1 MNLSSLSFNRL
12 AQMTDKMFHKIPG
25 QCSTTWTLPSSIA
38 GRQIQVLEWNL
49 QVIIRHWKMSISYC
63 THCWFTTFW
72 KTLMKQK
79 QLRQLNNTQKL
90 HCVKTGEM
98 QLLFYVFLAF
108 SFFMIYLLLLKVK
121 FDGKKSQI
129 GRKYLQCAGS
139 LTQGLQ

>member
-1 MNLSSLSFNRL
+1 
-12 AQMTDKMFHKIPG
+12 
-25 QCSTTWTLPSSIA
+25 
-38 GRQIQVLEWNL
+38 
-49 QVIIRHWKMSISYC
+49 
-63 THCWFTTFW
+63 
-72 KTLMKQK
+72 MKQK